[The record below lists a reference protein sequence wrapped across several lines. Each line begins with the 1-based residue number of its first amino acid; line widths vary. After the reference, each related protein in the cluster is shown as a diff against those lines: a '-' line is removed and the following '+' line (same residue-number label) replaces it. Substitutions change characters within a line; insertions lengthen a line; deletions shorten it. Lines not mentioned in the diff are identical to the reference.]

1 MGIRSNL
8 AYEVMKIFK
17 NRRMYRIIILF
28 DAIINILN
36 RLISTQLC
44 SRTNISMNIYIIYTR
59 IFILVFTFYLDLIPD
74 NIQNTILRIIVHYR
88 IPIKTLL
95 KTVERLSKKQTYGNE
110 DEDEE

>member
-44 SRTNISMNIYIIYTR
+44 SRTNISMNIYISFTHAYSYSYSL
-59 IFILVFTFYLDLIPD
+59 FI
-74 NIQNTILRIIVHYR
+74 
-88 IPIKTLL
+88 
-95 KTVERLSKKQTYGNE
+95 
-110 DEDEE
+110 

>member
-44 SRTNISMNIYIIYTR
+44 SRTNISMNIYIHHLHTHIHTR
-59 IFILVFTFYLDLIPD
+59 IHFLSRF
-74 NIQNTILRIIVHYR
+74 NTR
-88 IPIKTLL
+88 
-95 KTVERLSKKQTYGNE
+95 
-110 DEDEE
+110 